1 MLKLKK
7 TLTTIISN
15 FKKAKKPLAWRSDW
29 SIGLKD
35 LMILKLG
42 VRTPLWMGAG
52 LSDGTV

>member
-15 FKKAKKPLAWRSDW
+15 FKKAKKPPERRSGQ

-35 LMILKLG
+35 LMILELG
-42 VRTPLWMGAG
+42 V
-52 LSDGTV
+52 